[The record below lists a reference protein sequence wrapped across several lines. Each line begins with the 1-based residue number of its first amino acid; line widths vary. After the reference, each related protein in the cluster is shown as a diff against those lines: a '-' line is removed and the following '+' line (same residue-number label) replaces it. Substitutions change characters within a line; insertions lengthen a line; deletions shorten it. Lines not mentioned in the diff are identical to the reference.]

1 MMNPEIMLFDE
12 PTSALDPE
20 VVKDIIEIISQLKNQ
35 ITMIV
40 ITHHIKFA
48 KIIADRII
56 FMDQGKVLADQP
68 ANEFFNKPNSHR
80 ARLFLQNVG
89 DLI

>member
-1 MMNPEIMLFDE
+1 
-12 PTSALDPE
+12 
-20 VVKDIIEIISQLKNQ
+20 
-35 ITMIV
+35 MIV

>member
-1 MMNPEIMLFDE
+1 M
-12 PTSALDPE
+12 
-20 VVKDIIEIISQLKNQ
+20 
-35 ITMIV
+35 TMIV

-56 FMDQGKVLADQP
+56 FMDQGLILCDEPAD
-68 ANEFFNKPNSHR
+68 EFFQKPKSHR
-80 ARLFLQNVG
+80 ARIFLENVG